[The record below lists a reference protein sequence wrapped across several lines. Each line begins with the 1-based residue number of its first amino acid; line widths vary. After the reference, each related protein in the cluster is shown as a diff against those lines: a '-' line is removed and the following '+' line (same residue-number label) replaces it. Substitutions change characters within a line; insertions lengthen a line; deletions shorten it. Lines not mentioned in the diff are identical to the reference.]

1 MKISIQDSVQMHRD
15 FYETFPRDLVEDL
28 AEEDPQLTQT
38 SESLDTLL
46 TQTRQGLKEIQ
57 DSKKAVQWKFPLP
70 QPHCP
75 LVPESF
81 QQKYSVQFP
90 RPHEPAYLRTT
101 LVVPGWNVILNEGQ
115 NIAFMVDGPV
125 GPRQK
130 IKNGLIKLAKIE
142 LEKINLIVKKN
153 PLNGKVENIK
163 TFGLSAVV
171 WQEETRDIYEMM
183 KTSTNNETDTILFNI
198 AGVKT
203 ITKADKVAK
212 HAHIFFHI
220 FFLFIQ
226 TFF

>member
-1 MKISIQDSVQMHRD
+1 MKISIRDSVQMHRD

-46 TQTRQGLKEIQ
+46 TQTRQGLKEIK
-57 DSKKAVQWKFPLP
+57 DSEKAVQWKFPLP

-115 NIAFMVDGPV
+115 
-125 GPRQK
+125 
-130 IKNGLIKLAKIE
+130 KNWADME
-142 LEKINLIVKKN
+142 NLITLYALGRLFKGKEMPEQAKKDKAELIRVVEEYDRLKRPQVKKH
-153 PLNGKVENIK
+153 LTAEQRLASTK
-163 TFGLSAVV
+163 TYASFAKLCSFPSFV
-171 WQEETRDIYEMM
+171 I
-183 KTSTNNETDTILFNI
+183 TDFTE
-198 AGVKT
+198 V
-203 ITKADKVAK
+203 
-212 HAHIFFHI
+212 
-220 FFLFIQ
+220 LFI
-226 TFF
+226 